1 MVSYKQVIVIRND
14 LKLSKGK
21 LAAQACHASLEA
33 YKRAEQNDID
43 EWENSGVK
51 KVVLKVQSEKEL
63 LNIFELLKTEKM
75 KPALI
80 KDAGL
85 TEVAPGT
92 ITCLGVGPLREDVV
106 DRVTGKLKML

>member
-1 MVSYKQVIVIRND
+1 MDYKQVIIIRND
-14 LKLSKGK
+14 LKLGKGK

-33 YKRAEQNDID
+33 YKMSDSRARDQ
-43 EWENSGVK
+43 WESSGVK
-51 KVVLKVQSEKEL
+51 KVVLKASD
-63 LNIFELLKTEKM
+63 LKGLMEIYNSLKSAKL

-92 ITCLGVGPLREDVV
+92 ITCLGVGPLREDIV
-106 DRVTGKLKML
+106 DKVTGKLKML